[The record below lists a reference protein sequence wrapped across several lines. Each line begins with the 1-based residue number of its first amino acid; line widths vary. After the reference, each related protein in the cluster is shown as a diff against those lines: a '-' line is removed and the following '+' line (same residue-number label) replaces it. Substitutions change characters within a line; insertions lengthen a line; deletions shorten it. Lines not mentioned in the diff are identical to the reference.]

1 MSRKA
6 KTNLEFDGVHSSMLY
21 MITSLKPHTNK
32 VIKLFCFCPVEGK
45 ISWKQ
50 QERQNGRPAYGTVP
64 QAAIKLKAHQGM
76 KLVNPYIYFVHLLTS
91 FDPMLL

>member
-45 ISWKQ
+45 IS
-50 QERQNGRPAYGTVP
+50 
-64 QAAIKLKAHQGM
+64 
-76 KLVNPYIYFVHLLTS
+76 
-91 FDPMLL
+91 